1 MKRRPLRTRRI
12 MRAVCLTGAVAVL
25 APALV
30 SAASETGT
38 PKRLSVDVVA
48 SNRGPLPACSAGG
61 CTPANSVAHF
71 IYVDNANEVTNE
83 LAAGGRTRD
92 VVPNAFVISSVD
104 ETILV
109 DGVDTFHFTM
119 TPPPNSGDFS
129 FWAGHWPSTVS
140 CPPGGPPP
148 CTVVGSPA
156 VLPGENTAAVY
167 TGWVH
172 AVGEP
177 NGTYVFTYVVHGT
190 LNGTPV
196 DLEASSKSIVM
207 TD

>member
-1 MKRRPLRTRRI
+1 LRARRF
-12 MRAVCLTGAVAVL
+12 VCAASLVGTIAVL
-25 APALV
+25 ALAL
-30 SAASETGT
+30 A
-38 PKRLSVDVVA
+38 
-48 SNRGPLPACSAGG
+48 
-61 CTPANSVAHF
+61 ANSVLHF
-71 IYVDNANEVTNE
+71 VHVVNANPLTN
-83 LAAGGRTRD
+83 LGGRTRD
-92 VVPNAFVISSVD
+92 ILPNAFVVSSVD
-104 ETILV
+104 ETVFV

-119 TPPPNSGDFS
+119 TPPPSSGEFS
-129 FWAGHWPSTVS
+129 FWAGHWISTVS

-148 CTVVGSPA
+148 CTVVGNPA

-196 DLEASSKSIVM
+196 DLEASSKPIVM

>member
-1 MKRRPLRTRRI
+1 MKRRPLSMRRI
-12 MRAVCLTGAVAVL
+12 VRAASLVGMVAVL

-30 SAASETGT
+30 SAAPETAT
-38 PKRLSVDVVA
+38 PDRLSVDVVA
-48 SNRGPLPACSAGG
+48 TNRGPLPACSGPD
-61 CTPANSVAHF
+61 CTPTNAVGHF
-71 IYVDNANEVTNE
+71 VYIDNKNQLTN
-83 LAAGGRTRD
+83 LGGRTREN
-92 VVPNAFVISSVD
+92 VPNAFVINSV
-104 ETILV
+104 ESTISV
-109 DGVDTFHFTM
+109 DGVDTFHSTM

-148 CTVVGSPA
+148 CGVVGNPA
-156 VLPGENTAAVY
+156 ILPGENTVAVY
-167 TGWVH
+167 TGWTH

-177 NGTYVFTYVVHGT
+177 NGKYVFRYTVHGA

-196 DLEASSKSIVM
+196 DLEASSKAILM

>member
-12 MRAVCLTGAVAVL
+12 VRGVCLLGIVAVL
-25 APALV
+25 TPALV
-30 SAASETGT
+30 SAASETGD
-38 PKRLSVDVVA
+38 PKRLSVEVVA
-48 SNRGPLPACSAGG
+48 SNRGPLPACSPGE
-61 CTPANSVAHF
+61 CTTANSVAHF
-71 IYVDNANEVTNE
+71 IYIKNANEVTNQ

-92 VVPNAFVISSVD
+92 IVPNAFVISSVD
-104 ETILV
+104 ETIFV
-109 DGVDTFHFTM
+109 DGMDTFHFTM

-148 CTVVGSPA
+148 CTVVSSPA
-156 VLPGENTAAVY
+156 VLPGETTAAVY
-167 TGWVH
+167 TGWSH

-177 NGTYVFTYVVHGT
+177 AGTYVFSYTIHGT
-190 LNGTPV
+190 LNGMPL
-196 DLEASSKSIVM
+196 DLEGSSKPIVM